1 MSDLQLSLLVI
12 GAMIVGAVL
21 VYNWLQERSFRRRLK
36 QAFGDAPEDVLLRR
50 EPEAATRG
58 MGRVEP
64 QLPQASAAARLTRL
78 AQQEPIADRALAR
91 PTEVAEARL
100 DPALDYVAEIELD
113 TLLPAAAVEE
123 LQNKVATCGRPTR
136 ILGLNA
142 ESGQWEELMRGGGY
156 LKLQVGMQLVDRSGT
171 VNAAQLA
178 LFCDAVTGCAE
189 KLSGRAVCPDAQAAL
204 RTARELDSFCAA
216 VDVAVGVNVVAT
228 EGNAFAGTNIRA
240 LAEAVG
246 FRLEPDG
253 IFHYRDEQ
261 RQTLFTLDNHEPAP
275 FLPERLKSLTTR
287 GVTLMLDVPR
297 VEDGLSVLEHML
309 KIGRDMAGTLGGTVV
324 DDNRVELTETGIA
337 TIREQLR
344 SIHAAMAGRGM
355 AAGGE
360 RALRLFS

>member
-50 EPEAATRG
+50 ESEAATRG
-58 MGRVEP
+58 AERVEP
-64 QLPQASAAARLTRL
+64 QLAQTPGGARLARS
-78 AQQEPIADRALAR
+78 AQQEPIPDRARAQPADVPKAR
-91 PTEVAEARL
+91 V
-100 DPALDYVAEIELD
+100 DPALDYVAEIELNEP
-113 TLLPAAAVEE
+113 LSGAAVEE
-123 LQNKVATCGRPTR
+123 LRSKIAACGRPTH

-142 ESGQWEELMRGGGY
+142 ETAQWEELAGAGGY
-156 LKLQVGMQLVDRSGT
+156 LKLKAGMQLVSRSGT
-171 VNAAQLA
+171 VNPPQLA
-178 LFCDAVTGCAE
+178 LFCDAVTTWTE
-189 KLSGRAVCPDAQAAL
+189 KLSGQAVCPDTQTAL
-204 RTARELDSFCAA
+204 RTARELDAFCAA
-216 VDVAVGVNVVAT
+216 VDVAVGVNVVAA

-246 FRLEPDG
+246 FKLEPDG
-253 IFHYRDEQ
+253 IFHYRNEQ

-297 VEDGLSVLEHML
+297 VEDGLNVLERML
-309 KIGRDMAGTLGGTVV
+309 TIGRDMAATLGGTVV
-324 DDNRVELTETGIA
+324 DDNRVELTEAGIA